1 MDTSSKTLW
10 LTRTGALIAVL
21 IVWQMMVGSMTG
33 GNQLIVGSGVNLI
46 LAIAVMTGGLWSGV
60 AVGMLSPVFARF
72 LGIGPF
78 WVIVPVIAIGNLAF
92 VVLWHIIGNMKV
104 GSKPL
109 YSYALAAFCAAFVK
123 YLILFLGV
131 SYVAIPL
138 FLDIQEPQAN
148 AISAIFGSMQFVTAA
163 IGGAIACVLLP
174 FLRNA
179 MGEKV

>member
-1 MDTSSKTLW
+1 MDTLNKTQW
-10 LTRTGALIAVL
+10 LTRTGALIAALV
-21 IVWQMMVGSMTG
+21 VWQMMVGSMTG

-46 LAIAVMTGGLWSGV
+46 LAIAVMTDGLWSGA

-92 VVLWHIIGNMKV
+92 VILWHVIGNMKV

-109 YSYALAAFCAAFVK
+109 YSYALAAACAAFVK

-138 FLDIQEPQAN
+138 FLDIPEAQAN
-148 AISAIFGSMQFVTAA
+148 TISAIFGSMQLVTAA
-163 IGGAIACVLLP
+163 IGGAIACVVLP

-179 MGEKV
+179 MDNKV